1 MAEDE
6 NVMIEA
12 DSISLEDVDDSTTED
27 ADVSSI
33 IPFIHE
39 RFKRPEDYRYQD
51 EQRSLKAY
59 RNYRGLY

>member
-39 RFKRPEDYRYQD
+39 RFKRAEDYRYQD
-51 EQRSLKAY
+51 EQRS
-59 RNYRGLY
+59 